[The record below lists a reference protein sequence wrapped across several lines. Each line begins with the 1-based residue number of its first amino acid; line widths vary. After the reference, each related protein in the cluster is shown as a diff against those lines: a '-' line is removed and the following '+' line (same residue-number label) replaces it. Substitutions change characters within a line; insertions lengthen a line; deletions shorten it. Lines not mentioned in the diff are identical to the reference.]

1 MDIPH
6 VIGSTLTTPEE
17 LISQTTELVS
27 LPDIYVRIKAV
38 IYDPDSTLTDVSDVL
53 SHDPAICARMLKV
66 ANSAFFGVPSKVE
79 TIKAAVRLLGTQQVH
94 DLVLAATITRSFP
107 AIPDNLI
114 SMEDFWVSSVR
125 CGLLARLL
133 AEQCNSTEG
142 ERFFV
147 ASLLHDMGHLIMYQT
162 VPEESQEALITA
174 RQNNTPLYRV
184 EREIIGCD
192 YGQVGSQLMQSWNF
206 PDNWVQA
213 VRYQNEPAD
222 AKDFSL
228 DASIMHLSV
237 KLKDLDNTTG
247 DPVADLS
254 MIDPIVWK
262 ITGLSEDMIE
272 PLLNAADEQLGSA
285 VEAFFPEYRQ
295 YA

>member
-1 MDIPH
+1 MEMPH
-6 VIGSTLTTPEE
+6 VVSSTHTTPEE

-38 IYDPDSTLTDVSDVL
+38 IYDPNSTMTDVADVL

-66 ANSAFFGVPSKVE
+66 ANSAFFGAPSRVE
-79 TIKAAVRLLGTQQVH
+79 TVKAAIRLLGTQQVH
-94 DLVLAATITRSFP
+94 DLVLAATITKTFP
-107 AIPDNLI
+107 DIPGNLI
-114 SMEDFWVSSVR
+114 SMEDFWINSLR

-133 AEQCNSTEG
+133 AEQCNSRDG
-142 ERFFV
+142 ERFFL

-174 RQNNTPLYRV
+174 RQDNKPLYMV
-184 EREIIGCD
+184 ERDIVGCD

-222 AKDFSL
+222 VQDFSFE
-228 DASIMHLSV
+228 ASIMHLSV
-237 KLKDLDNTTG
+237 RMKDMDSAAEA
-247 DPVADLS
+247 PVRDLT
-254 MIDPIVWK
+254 MIDPIAWEA
-262 ITGLSEDMIE
+262 TGLSEDMVE
-272 PLLNAADEQLGSA
+272 PLLVEADEQLESA
-285 VEAFFPEYRQ
+285 VETFFPEYRQ
-295 YA
+295 YP

>member
-1 MDIPH
+1 MEMPH
-6 VIGSTLTTPEE
+6 VVSSTHTTPEE

-38 IYDPDSTLTDVSDVL
+38 IYDPNSTMTDVADVL

-66 ANSAFFGVPSKVE
+66 ANSAFFGAPSRVE
-79 TIKAAVRLLGTQQVH
+79 TVKAAIRLLGTQQVH
-94 DLVLAATITRSFP
+94 DLVLAATITKTFP
-107 AIPDNLI
+107 DIPGNLI
-114 SMEDFWVSSVR
+114 SMEDFWINSLR

-133 AEQCNSTEG
+133 AEQCNSRDG
-142 ERFFV
+142 ERFFL

-174 RQNNTPLYRV
+174 RQDNKPLYMV
-184 EREIIGCD
+184 ERDIVGCD

-222 AKDFSL
+222 VQDFSFE
-228 DASIMHLSV
+228 ASIMHLSV
-237 KLKDLDNTTG
+237 RMKDMDSAAEA
-247 DPVADLS
+247 PVRGLT
-254 MIDPIVWK
+254 MIDPIAWEA
-262 ITGLSEDMIE
+262 TGLSEDLVE
-272 PLLNAADEQLGSA
+272 PLLVEADEQLESA
-285 VEAFFPEYRQ
+285 VETFFPEYRQ
-295 YA
+295 YP

>member
-1 MDIPH
+1 MEMPH
-6 VIGSTLTTPEE
+6 VVSSTHTTPEE

-38 IYDPDSTLTDVSDVL
+38 IYDPNSTMTDVADVL

-66 ANSAFFGVPSKVE
+66 ANSAFFGAPSRVE
-79 TIKAAVRLLGTQQVH
+79 TVKAAIRLLGTQQVH
-94 DLVLAATITRSFP
+94 DLVLAATITKTFP
-107 AIPDNLI
+107 DIPGNLI
-114 SMEDFWVSSVR
+114 SMEDFWINSLR

-133 AEQCNSTEG
+133 AEQCNSRDG
-142 ERFFV
+142 ERFFL

-174 RQNNTPLYRV
+174 RQDNKPLYMV
-184 EREIIGCD
+184 ERDIVGCD

-206 PDNWVQA
+206 PENWVQA

-222 AKDFSL
+222 VQDFSFE
-228 DASIMHLSV
+228 ASIMHLSV
-237 KLKDLDNTTG
+237 RMKDMDSAAEA
-247 DPVADLS
+247 PVRDLT
-254 MIDPIVWK
+254 MIDPIAWEA
-262 ITGLSEDMIE
+262 TGLSEDMVE
-272 PLLNAADEQLGSA
+272 PLLVEADEQLESA

-295 YA
+295 YP

>member
-6 VIGSTLTTPEE
+6 VIGSTRTTPEE

-38 IYDPDSTLTDVSDVL
+38 IYDPSSTMTDVSDVL

-66 ANSAFFGVPSKVE
+66 ANSAFFGAAKQIE
-79 TIKAAVRLLGTQQVH
+79 TIKAAVQLLGTQQVH
-94 DLVLAATITRSFP
+94 DLILAATITKSFP

-114 SMEDFWVSSVR
+114 SMEDFWVNSVR

-133 AEQCNSTEG
+133 AEQCNSTDG

-147 ASLLHDMGHLIMYQT
+147 ASLLHDIGHLIMYQT

-174 RQNNTPLYRV
+174 RQDNSPLYLV
-184 EREIIGCD
+184 ERDIVGCD

-206 PDNWVQA
+206 PENWILA

-222 AKDFSL
+222 AGDFCF
-228 DASIMHLSV
+228 DAAIMHLSMQMTNLESAAEV
-237 KLKDLDNTTG
+237 PAGDLR
-247 DPVADLS
+247 
-254 MIDPIVWK
+254 MIDPIAWE
-262 ITGLSEDMIE
+262 ITGLSQDIVE
-272 PLLNAADEQLGSA
+272 PLLVAADEQLSSA
-285 VEAFFPEYRQ
+285 LEAFFPEYRK
-295 YA
+295 YS